1 MKGNCYE
8 GKIYTIPVTDA
19 FNTDCECPMCV
30 LEKKLEDE
38 NIEYVLGPFL
48 MEPEGR
54 METNENGFCR
64 RHFELLYNTRAN
76 RLGLGLIVDT
86 HMVEQTSRLKKKY
99 EVKKEQLKKDA
110 DVSFIKNLSGKFSSK
125 QTETRKF
132 VNELIDHLEK
142 LEKSCTVCKRINRTM
157 DRYIDVILYL
167 YFKEN
172 DFKELFHSRKGFCLK
187 HFKALLEGT
196 EKYLG
201 PKETAIFVDN
211 LLSMQIENM
220 ERIQQEVNWFT
231 KKFDY
236 RNNDAPWGN
245 SKDALPRSIQKLV
258 GFCSFN

>member
-1 MKGNCYE
+1 MK
-8 GKIYTIPVTDA
+8 
-19 FNTDCECPMCV
+19 
-30 LEKKLEDE
+30 
-38 NIEYVLGPFL
+38 
-48 MEPEGR
+48 
-54 METNENGFCR
+54 
-64 RHFELLYNTRAN
+64 
-76 RLGLGLIVDT
+76 
-86 HMVEQTSRLKKKY
+86 S
-99 EVKKEQLKKDA
+99 KKEQLKKDA

-201 PKETAIFVDN
+201 PKRPPYLWTICFPC
-211 LLSMQIENM
+211 
-220 ERIQQEVNWFT
+220 R
-231 KKFDY
+231 
-236 RNNDAPWGN
+236 
-245 SKDALPRSIQKLV
+245 
-258 GFCSFN
+258 